1 MAPPEKDEKKDT
13 SATLAENSQASY
25 QNSLGEQAALILLY
39 PEIKAAL
46 KALDPK
52 LDEKA
57 YTYFST
63 DRTQQIGQFGVT
75 NQLTKMEEMELFFD
89 SVTPAI
95 LSYLLPSIKLYK
107 CLYNVGASPTNASQA
122 RFNYKTYDW
131 RIPFDDVPVSYK
143 NSDGIYESSEIVEDT
158 IKDLLSGKGAL
169 KGAGIKSFN
178 YQYVGTNPAEVNTNI
193 KVSLELYFQNIEDL
207 LKPINITKDDPRITP
222 KPGADF
228 KNDTFLY
235 SNLVNQSAR
244 TFKDDITK
252 QTIINEH
259 YYRIKAIVGY
269 APIKDEIF
277 DKFIDEESILK
288 YNIPQSKIKNYKKN
302 LKRAIESTK
311 LILFLTPYSHNISFN
326 DDATLSLKIE
336 YHASVDKILN
346 SEQADVLKISSYYV
360 QFENAKIKLENFLDK
375 RQAEVDNI
383 RNADDSLNFNADDKE
398 ALIKE
403 LKNSGEF
410 SDVMLDA
417 LKNENVGLKTA
428 LYASIYQILT
438 GLDPKNSVSA
448 KNLFSA
454 QINANIVGVRADGNS
469 FLPAAFDPQGRAL
482 QFAIEVR
489 LKELEKEKRVG
500 QIRKLNLLEINEK
513 EEKDKLFFLTQVAN
527 FKASLRSPPA
537 PQNPNETPTAPPP
550 ASPLLDQELLPYV
563 ENKRILLIGDDTMF
577 KAGDT
582 NVNSLFKQ
590 LEEVFK
596 ANNAQSVV
604 PMLIPYGV
612 SLLTA
617 FTPDGALYKQ
627 GYTGALDIGVNFID
641 KVFKTTRDKMLLDN
655 FIGKYDIVVSFFGY
669 EDVNTMFFV
678 NRPAPRSSDVDA
690 KIYYITWAN
699 FYTEFVNSFLKGY
712 IRSGLYTDGRLKIN
726 NQNNL
731 YSSFNYYDADSFI
744 LFPGQV
750 KANTNIG
757 KRRTFVSADA
767 VSPGASQES
776 VNDGIIDLKSSYG
789 IDENIFNVQSF
800 NRRLDLLFGEING
813 VQGVKQKAFYDAK
826 KLSGELQKFME
837 LKADDTQE
845 PNDLIPANNFQDSA
859 KILRGDY
866 YKNANNTL
874 LLNGEGIENLKKKLL
889 DAMKAKHKKRPK
901 KNVPPTDPVVVAT
914 GTDQK
919 QKEIQ
924 EKENNKFAK
933 LTVEANGYVN
943 VKFVLLGDLLD
954 SAMECLQL
962 IFPKESI
969 PRIVLGNVE
978 VEIPL
983 MFSGMSSAS
992 TTSKTSQIIMN
1003 LADVPISLDY
1013 LQSFLLNKL
1022 VKPQRDTYTVMSFLK
1037 DVISDLII
1045 PAVSPSVFGESVA
1058 INSNIRYSMLS
1069 LTVEAEDKLGRD
1081 PIFKMLP
1088 DEIGKNTY
1096 PALTDTQV
1104 DKLVEL
1110 KDRIIGDPPEKT
1122 VDYLFIYCSTQVP
1135 QKLKGDDADDT
1146 FNKVFHFRIGT
1157 DKGLVKKITFNATDN
1172 RFYRESVAAQEGNL
1186 KQGLIKQVYDANITM
1201 FGNNIFRPGDFIYIE
1216 PTFAYVHG
1224 DTTRETDIEDKIGL
1238 GGYYQVINVSTNIND
1253 SGFETSM
1260 KCTFYSHRSYDKDG
1274 NPSGIKNR
1282 KIKST
1287 TSPFR
1292 PTEQIQAYKK
1302 QKDEKKAEEE
1312 KEKADREAL
1321 NDARASADTF

>member
-46 KALDPK
+46 KSLDPK
-52 LDEKA
+52 LEQKQ

-63 DRTQQIGQFGVT
+63 DRTEQIGQFGIT
-75 NQLTKMEEMELFFD
+75 NQLTKQEQMELFFD

-107 CLYNVGASPTNASQA
+107 CLYNIGSDPKNASQA
-122 RFNYKTYDW
+122 RFDYKTYDW
-131 RIPFDDVPVSYK
+131 RIPFDDIPVSYK

-158 IKDLLSGKGAL
+158 LKDLLSGKGSL

-193 KVSLELYFQNIEDL
+193 KVSLELFFQNIEDL
-207 LKPINITKDDPRITP
+207 LKPITITKDDPRITP
-222 KPGADF
+222 SAAKAADF
-228 KNDTFLY
+228 KENKFLY
-235 SNLVNQSAR
+235 SDLVNQSAR
-244 TFKDDITK
+244 TYKDDITK
-252 QTIINEH
+252 QTIINEY

-277 DKFIDEESILK
+277 DKLIDEESILK
-288 YNIPQSKIKNYKKN
+288 YNIPQSRIKTYKKD

-326 DDATLSLKIE
+326 DDATLALKIE

-346 SEQADVLKISSYYV
+346 SEQADILKISSFYA
-360 QFENAKIKLENFLDK
+360 QFENAKIKLENFLDR

-383 RNADDSLNFNADDKE
+383 RNADPKLNFNANDKE
-398 ALIKE
+398 ELIKQ
-403 LKNSGEF
+403 LKASGEF

-428 LYASIYQILT
+428 LYSSIYQILT
-438 GLDPKNSVSA
+438 GIDPKNNITE
-448 KNLFSA
+448 KNLFTTE
-454 QINANIVGVRADGNS
+454 INANIVGVRADGNS

-500 QIRKLNLLEINEK
+500 QVRKLNLLEIDEK
-513 EEKDKLFFLTQVAN
+513 AKRDQLFFLTQVAN
-527 FKASLRSPPA
+527 FKASIRSPPT
-537 PQNPNETPTAPPP
+537 PQNPSETPATPPP
-550 ASPLLDQELLPYV
+550 SNPLLDQKLLPYV
-563 ENKRILLIGDDTMF
+563 ENKRILIIGDDTMF
-577 KAGDT
+577 KSGDA
-582 NVNSLFKQ
+582 NVNPLFKQ

-604 PMLIPYGV
+604 PILIPYGTSV
-612 SLLTA
+612 ATA
-617 FTPDGALYKQ
+617 FTEDGLFYKRNYN
-627 GYTGALDIGVNFID
+627 GTNSIRFIPKTSRNRLALDQ
-641 KVFKTTRDKMLLDN
+641 

-669 EDVNTMFFV
+669 EDANTIFTSNVGEFTKV
-678 NRPAPRSSDVDA
+678 
-690 KIYYITWAN
+690 YYITWAN
-699 FYTEFVNSFLKGY
+699 YYTEFVNSFLKGFRKSNMWTGY
-712 IRSGLYTDGRLKIN
+712 RLEDGTQDKLN
-726 NQNNL
+726 A
-731 YSSFNYYDADSFI
+731 SFNYYDADSFI

-750 KANTNIG
+750 KANTQIG
-757 KRRTFVSADA
+757 KVRRYKSTS
-767 VSPGASQES
+767 
-776 VNDGIIDLKSSYG
+776 DGTKEEIIDGGIDLKTQYG
-789 IDENIFNVQSF
+789 IENENNQTVQSF
-800 NRRLDLLFGEING
+800 NRRLDLLFGELNG
-813 VQGVKQKAFYDAK
+813 VQGEKQKAFYEAK
-826 KLSGELQKFME
+826 KLSGELQKKMQ
-837 LKADDTQE
+837 LQADDTE
-845 PNDLIPANNFQDSA
+845 TPKDLVPSNNFQDSA

-889 DAMKAKHKKRPK
+889 DAMKAKHEKRPK
-901 KNVPPTDPVVVAT
+901 KNVPPTDPVVVAN
-914 GTDQK
+914 GTEQK

-933 LTVEANGYVN
+933 LTVDANGYVN

-954 SAMECLQL
+954 SALECLQL

-969 PRIVLGNVE
+969 PRIILGNVQ

-992 TTSKTSQIIMN
+992 TTSKTGSIIMN
-1003 LADVPISLDY
+1003 LADVPICLDY
-1013 LQSFLLNKL
+1013 LQNFLLNKL
-1022 VKPQRDTYTVMSFLK
+1022 VKPQREVYTVMSFLK
-1037 DVISDLII
+1037 DVVSDLII
-1045 PAVSPSVFGESVA
+1045 PAVSPAVFGESVA

-1069 LTVEAEDKLGRD
+1069 LTVEAEEGGKD

-1088 DEIGKNTY
+1088 QEIGNKQY
-1096 PALTDTQV
+1096 PLLTDNEVNDLIRLQ
-1104 DKLVEL
+1104 
-1110 KDRIIGDPPEKT
+1110 DRTINDPPQKT

-1135 QKLKGDDADDT
+1135 EKLKGDDKDDT
-1146 FNKVFHFRIGT
+1146 LNKVFHFRIGA
-1157 DKGLVKKITFNATDN
+1157 DKGIVKKITFNATDN

-1216 PTFAYVHG
+1216 PTFGYAVR
-1224 DTTRETDIEDKIGL
+1224 DTTRETDLEDKIGL

-1260 KCTFYSHRSYDKDG
+1260 KCIFYSHRAYDKDG
-1274 NPSGIKNR
+1274 NLVGIKNK
-1282 KIKST
+1282 KIKSP

-1292 PTEQIQAYKK
+1292 STEQIQAYKN
-1302 QKDEKKAEEE
+1302 EKNE
-1312 KEKADREAL
+1312 KERLERAADERRKALDDRTANPRSRL
-1321 NDARASADTF
+1321 